1 VLPRRATA
9 ARRRHRAPPRAHFR
23 QKFALFARGGRAA
36 GGCVYIKVCAPSLPA
51 AAAPPLGRAP

>member
-1 VLPRRATA
+1 VLLRRATA
-9 ARRRHRAPPRAHFR
+9 ARRRRRHRAHAQFR

-51 AAAPPLGRAP
+51 AAALPLGRAP